1 MPTTERKLE
10 MTEFILRTDH
20 LLAASLCAE
29 KEKGTR
35 YYLKGV
41 YVEPHS
47 SGKGVLM
54 VATDG
59 HILVVLHDKD
69 GHAARPAILTMNWR
83 ASELKAKRSEG
94 YKTLHIQS
102 LVEKSGAIASGII
115 KIRDTH
121 LEADTIGVVEV
132 DGTFP
137 NWRRVIPT
145 DNSKEY
151 PLSGK
156 GYAMD
161 LLITIHKAIKVID
174 NNKTKAILD
183 ILPERN
189 GGPSIIHYRGNM
201 DALFVIMPY
210 RNTTSGAYST
220 PEWLT

>member
-20 LLAASLCAE
+20 LLAASLCTE
-29 KEKGTR
+29 NDNVGR
-35 YYLKGV
+35 PHLKGV
-41 YVEPHS
+41 HVEPHP

-59 HILVVLHDKD
+59 HILVVLHDKN

-121 LEADTIGVVEV
+121 LEVDTIGVNEMNY
-132 DGTFP
+132 TFP
-137 NWRRVIPT
+137 NWRRVIPS

-151 PLSGK
+151 PCGN

-161 LLITIHKAIKVID
+161 LLITIHKAIKLID
-174 NNKTKAILD
+174 NNKTKAVLD

-189 GGPSIIHYRGNM
+189 GGPSIVHYRGNM
-201 DALFVIMPY
+201 DALFVIMPC
-210 RNTTSGAYST
+210 NSTISGAYST